1 MSYTFIEVCS
11 GCGGLSSGL
20 IQAGFTAKLLNDN
33 DKNCCKTLIKNHPNI
48 NIKQCSLETID
59 VASVPLSVHFPA
71 ENLRINFFSSSRSNA
86 ASSALCSFKFE
97 RLSMA
102 LIPTALPEFSSK
114 KRSMNWSLIGS
125 DGLSCFLFF
134 FIL

>member
-1 MSYTFIEVCS
+1 
-11 GCGGLSSGL
+11 
-20 IQAGFTAKLLNDN
+20 
-33 DKNCCKTLIKNHPNI
+33 
-48 NIKQCSLETID
+48 LETID
-59 VASVPLSVHFPA
+59 VASVPLSIHFPA

-86 ASSALCSFKFE
+86 ASSALCFFKFK

-125 DGLSCFLFF
+125 EGLSCFLSFSYCNTNAVLSLKSY
-134 FIL
+134 FIIRLRFRIY